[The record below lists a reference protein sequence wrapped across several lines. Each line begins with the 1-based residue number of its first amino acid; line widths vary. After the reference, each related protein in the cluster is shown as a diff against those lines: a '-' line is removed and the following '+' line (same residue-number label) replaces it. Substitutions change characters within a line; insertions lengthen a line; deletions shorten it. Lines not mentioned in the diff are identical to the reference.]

1 MILMKWKKTMTGVA
15 LSFGLLLS
23 SYVPAASATSSSQ
36 TDSTD
41 LVART
46 SATITTCPEEIL
58 RKFRKSN
65 KPFLCMYSATAI
77 FANSFTDANGV
88 KWYFQGSSG
97 LYAYYEG

>member
-36 TDSTD
+36 ADSTD

-46 SATITTCPEEIL
+46 SATVTTCPEEIL
-58 RKFRKSN
+58 RKFRNSN
-65 KPFLCMYSATAI
+65 KPYLCMYSDTAI
-77 FANSFTDANGV
+77 FANSFTAYGM
-88 KWYFQGSSG
+88 KWYFKGSSG
-97 LYAYYEG
+97 LYAYYEGA